1 MTDERLERIESILQ
15 ATVVL
20 TQQNRE
26 DIAQLTREV
35 RTIAASLERTNER
48 LNQFITQAE
57 SDRQFFRNEVTGI
70 RTEVNDLTLP
80 SLKARDSWFTDSSC
94 LDRYCYQPK

>member
-35 RTIAASLERTNER
+35 RTIAGSFERTNER
-48 LNQFITQAE
+48 LRELQRMI
-57 SDRQFFRNEVTGI
+57 DPIIMG
-70 RTEVNDLTLP
+70 
-80 SLKARDSWFTDSSC
+80 KSSE
-94 LDRYCYQPK
+94 

>member
-26 DIAQLTREV
+26 DIV
-35 RTIAASLERTNER
+35 GSLERTNER

-70 RTEVNDLTLP
+70 RTEVKQIVEHLFGQSPD
-80 SLKARDSWFTDSSC
+80 
-94 LDRYCYQPK
+94 QE

>member
-35 RTIAASLERTNER
+35 RTIVGSLERTNER

-57 SDRQFFRNEVTGI
+57 SDRQFFRNEVTVI
-70 RTEVNDLTLP
+70 VKFCKKYTQITANN
-80 SLKARDSWFTDSSC
+80 C
-94 LDRYCYQPK
+94 YCG

>member
-26 DIAQLTREV
+26 DIAQLTGEV
-35 RTIAASLERTNER
+35 RTIAESFERTNE
-48 LNQFITQAE
+48 
-57 SDRQFFRNEVTGI
+57 
-70 RTEVNDLTLP
+70 
-80 SLKARDSWFTDSSC
+80 
-94 LDRYCYQPK
+94 

>member
-35 RTIAASLERTNER
+35 RTIAGSLERTNER

-57 SDRQFFRNEVTGI
+57 SDRQFFRNEVTVI
-70 RTEVNDLTLP
+70 VKFCKKYTQITANN
-80 SLKARDSWFTDSSC
+80 C
-94 LDRYCYQPK
+94 YCG

>member
-26 DIAQLTREV
+26 DIVLAFYDLETRRLTEFAV
-35 RTIAASLERTNER
+35 S
-48 LNQFITQAE
+48 
-57 SDRQFFRNEVTGI
+57 
-70 RTEVNDLTLP
+70 
-80 SLKARDSWFTDSSC
+80 
-94 LDRYCYQPK
+94 

>member
-15 ATVVL
+15 AIVVL

-35 RTIAASLERTNER
+35 RTIAASLELQGVTEG
-48 LNQFITQAE
+48 LQA
-57 SDRQFFRNEVTGI
+57 R
-70 RTEVNDLTLP
+70 
-80 SLKARDSWFTDSSC
+80 
-94 LDRYCYQPK
+94 

>member
-26 DIAQLTREV
+26 DIAG
-35 RTIAASLERTNER
+35 SLERTNER

-70 RTEVNDLTLP
+70 RTEVKRIVEHLFGESPD
-80 SLKARDSWFTDSSC
+80 
-94 LDRYCYQPK
+94 QE

>member
-35 RTIAASLERTNER
+35 RTIAGSLERTNEC
-48 LNQFITQAE
+48 LNQFITQLRAIDSFSATKSPASVQKLSE
-57 SDRQFFRNEVTGI
+57 S
-70 RTEVNDLTLP
+70 
-80 SLKARDSWFTDSSC
+80 
-94 LDRYCYQPK
+94 

>member
-35 RTIAASLERTNER
+35 RTIAGSLERTNER

-57 SDRQFFRNEVTGI
+57 SDPVFPQRSHRHPY
-70 RTEVNDLTLP
+70 R
-80 SLKARDSWFTDSSC
+80 S
-94 LDRYCYQPK
+94 

>member
-26 DIAQLTREV
+26 DIVQLTREV
-35 RTIAASLERTNER
+35 
-48 LNQFITQAE
+48 
-57 SDRQFFRNEVTGI
+57 
-70 RTEVNDLTLP
+70 
-80 SLKARDSWFTDSSC
+80 
-94 LDRYCYQPK
+94 

>member
-35 RTIAASLERTNER
+35 RTIAGSLERTNER

-70 RTEVNDLTLP
+70 RTEVEGIVEHFFGQSP
-80 SLKARDSWFTDSSC
+80 EEE
-94 LDRYCYQPK
+94 

>member
-20 TQQNRE
+20 TQQNRA
-26 DIAQLTREV
+26 IAG
-35 RTIAASLERTNER
+35 SLERTNER

-70 RTEVNDLTLP
+70 RTEVKRIVEHLFGQSPD
-80 SLKARDSWFTDSSC
+80 
-94 LDRYCYQPK
+94 QE

>member
-26 DIAQLTREV
+26 DIAQLTGEV
-35 RTIAASLERTNER
+35 RTIAGSFERTNEC

-57 SDRQFFRNEVTGI
+57 SDQQFFRNEVTGI
-70 RTEVNDLTLP
+70 RTEVKRIVEHLFGQSPD
-80 SLKARDSWFTDSSC
+80 
-94 LDRYCYQPK
+94 QE

>member
-35 RTIAASLERTNER
+35 RTIAGSLERTNER

-57 SDRQFFRNEVTGI
+57 SDRQFFRNEVTVI
-70 RTEVNDLTLP
+70 VKFCEKYTQITANN
-80 SLKARDSWFTDSSC
+80 C
-94 LDRYCYQPK
+94 

>member
-48 LNQFITQAE
+48 LNQFYLLFVAFLQ
-57 SDRQFFRNEVTGI
+57 VTFSRSFNLVSI
-70 RTEVNDLTLP
+70 LYNK
-80 SLKARDSWFTDSSC
+80 S
-94 LDRYCYQPK
+94 

>member
-26 DIAQLTREV
+26 DIAG
-35 RTIAASLERTNER
+35 SLERTNER

-70 RTEVNDLTLP
+70 RTEVKQIVEHLFGQSPD
-80 SLKARDSWFTDSSC
+80 
-94 LDRYCYQPK
+94 QE

>member
-26 DIAQLTREV
+26 DIAG
-35 RTIAASLERTNER
+35 SLERTNER

-70 RTEVNDLTLP
+70 RTEVKRIVEHLFGQSPD
-80 SLKARDSWFTDSSC
+80 
-94 LDRYCYQPK
+94 QE

>member
-1 MTDERLERIESILQ
+1 MTDERLERIESIVQ

-35 RTIAASLERTNER
+35 RTIAGSLEGTNER

-70 RTEVNDLTLP
+70 VKFCKNIC
-80 SLKARDSWFTDSSC
+80 K
-94 LDRYCYQPK
+94 